1 MPGLGRGDPAM
12 LSSRG
17 LGRLEGM
24 TGFVW
29 YMGFAKDGDA
39 LRIWPFC
46 CMAIIWAWA
55 CANWAGL
62 KEAAPGFAMKLEG
75 SIMPDAAAWAFGS
88 KPLLPLWL
96 GTAASFMPQADMA
109 EDASV
114 YSEAEAEAEVDVE
127 EGEEGDEDERRDRR
141 GRGLG

>member
-1 MPGLGRGDPAM
+1 M

-17 LGRLEGM
+17 RGRLEGM
-24 TGFVW
+24 MGLVW
-29 YMGFAKDGDA
+29 YIGFAKEGDA

-46 CMAIIWAWA
+46 CMAIICWA

-62 KEAAPGFAMKLEG
+62 KGAAPGFGMKLEG
-75 SIMPDAAAWAFGS
+75 SIMPDAAACTFGS

-109 EDASV
+109 EDVRV
-114 YSEAEAEAEVDVE
+114 YSEVEAEAEAAEAQEDKVE
-127 EGEEGDEDERRDRR
+127 NGNVVEDERRDRS
-141 GRGLG
+141 GRGCGWRSFC